1 MNVPRIVTSL
11 ACAAAIAGTSLIA
24 ASPASAAGAN
34 YVALGDSYSSGVGA
48 GNLDGSS
55 CQRSTNAYPSKWA
68 AAHSPASFKFVACSG
83 ATTTDVLNSQVS
95 ALSSSTTLASITIGG
110 NDAGFS
116 SVLQTCV
123 LQSDSACL
131 NAISSAESFMDNQLP
146 GRLGSLF
153 STMHSKAP
161 DARIVVLDYPH
172 LYIPHPTFCAG
183 LSNTKRTALNGAAD
197 HLDTTIGKATS
208 NAGFTFADVRSQFA
222 GHELCSGDDWLH
234 AVTVPLGD
242 SYHPTAL
249 GQSSGYLPVFSSH
262 TGTAAAASSE
272 R

>member
-1 MNVPRIVTSL
+1 MNVPRTLTSL
-11 ACAAAIAGTSLIA
+11 ACAATIAGTSLAA
-24 ASPASAAGAN
+24 ASPASAAGVG

-48 GNLDGSS
+48 GSLDGSS
-55 CQRSTNAYPSKWA
+55 CQRSANAYGPKWA

-83 ATTTDVLNSQVS
+83 ATTADVLNNQVG

-116 SVLQTCV
+116 SVLQSCV
-123 LQSDSACL
+123 LHSDSTCL
-131 NAISSAESFMDNQLP
+131 SAISSAESFMDNELP

-153 STMHSKAP
+153 RAMRSKAP
-161 DARIVVLDYPH
+161 NAHVVVLDYPH

-183 LSNTKRTALNGAAD
+183 LSNTKRNALNGAAD
-197 HLDTTIGKATS
+197 HLDGTIGKATA
-208 NAGFTFADVRSQFA
+208 NAGFDFADVRSQFG

-234 AVTVPLGD
+234 AVTIPLGN

-249 GQSSGYLPVFSSH
+249 GQSSGYLPVFSAHAAS
-262 TGTAAAASSE
+262 AAAAK